1 MTMTPLAKSLFWVA
15 VATVPLPQQHL
26 NDASTLSASP
36 AVMMAEAFVH
46 NSPVTRAQ
54 TSSSSSLFLQSPQQ
68 NNKKRS
74 TPPTASSTSSSSS
87 SELQVGTGAVDPEDV
102 LPLASS
108 SSSITPEGLGFSSPV
123 SRILKLTTQGDFYRA
138 LSTDLVTE
146 VMDGITSADS
156 ATDAALVFSTDD
168 KLVGV
173 FTETDY
179 IKVRRTP
186 NKRKSKMY
194 CDAMVCFD

>member
-1 MTMTPLAKSLFWVA
+1 MTITQLAKSLFWVA
-15 VATVPLPQQHL
+15 VATSVPLPQQQHL
-26 NDASTLSASP
+26 NDGASTLSASP

-46 NSPVTRAQ
+46 NSPVTRSR
-54 TSSSSSLFLQSPQQ
+54 TSSSSSSSLFLQSPQQ
-68 NNKKRS
+68 NDKKRS

-87 SELQVGTGAVDPEDV
+87 SELQVGIGAVDPEDV

-138 LSTDLVTE
+138 LSTDSVTE

-186 NKRKSKMY
+186 NENEN
-194 CDAMVCFD
+194 VL